1 MIFLIEYDRQKEKMV
16 VFEKYKNSERVKAE
30 NKRLDIELNLNRRNI
45 RHEVVLLEAV
55 TENALKQT
63 HRRYFN
69 SLKISLRD
77 ITSDRSTN

>member
-1 MIFLIEYDRQKEKMV
+1 MIFLIEYDRQKEKRI

-30 NKRLDIELNLNRRNI
+30 NRRLDIELNLNRRNI
-45 RHEVVLLEAV
+45 RHEVVLLEAA